1 MITALN
7 KLFDHGGRQFQLQA
21 EDCGVEQAAF
31 EVRVYERGAV
41 LWKKR
46 VGYAELL
53 QRGLPRIE
61 QDEAILSLMDKT
73 LVTVEAAIAKGKL
86 G

>member
-46 VGYAELL
+46 VAYAEIL
-53 QRGLPRIE
+53 QRGLPKIE
-61 QDEAILSLMDKT
+61 QDDAILSLMDKT